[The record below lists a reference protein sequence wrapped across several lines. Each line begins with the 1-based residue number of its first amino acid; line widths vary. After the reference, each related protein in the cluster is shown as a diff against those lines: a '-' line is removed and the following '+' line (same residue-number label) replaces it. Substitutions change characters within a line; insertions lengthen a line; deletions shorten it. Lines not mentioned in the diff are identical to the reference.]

1 EAVGALA
8 HPTDDLE
15 GFAYFCARVRAA
27 AMLTALDKAG
37 AVRRHNIE
45 RHLET
50 LGFDAEAL
58 TKAH

>member
-1 EAVGALA
+1 MANGKGIRMEQNPPGPGAC
-8 HPTDDLE
+8 PS
-15 GFAYFCARVRAA
+15 G
-27 AMLTALDKAG
+27 LTALDKAG